1 MLSLLALKPVLSLV
15 KAALSCP
22 LPGGSS
28 TFLSSPWWQQR
39 FPVLSLVAAAL
50 SCPLPGGSSALGPE
64 MSDPHHLCEWPQPG
78 EGRVR
83 RRVQEPVP
91 MTPQPPG
98 PHPRTL
104 LSHCSVVFISQM
116 CPKLNT
122 EPVVESSFSWALLQ
136 RASTLRK
143 ALCLRRSCT

>member
-1 MLSLLALKPVLSLV
+1 
-15 KAALSCP
+15 
-22 LPGGSS
+22 
-28 TFLSSPWWQQR
+28 
-39 FPVLSLVAAAL
+39 
-50 SCPLPGGSSALGPE
+50 
-64 MSDPHHLCEWPQPG
+64 
-78 EGRVR
+78 
-83 RRVQEPVP
+83 
-91 MTPQPPG
+91 MTPQPPR

-143 ALCLRRSCT
+143 ALLPEEVLYLTCLVNDQEQGPFHRGKG